1 MANKEVSTVMDFL
14 SSTNKLLGKDSKTFV
29 KNPLDIVIEKFPTG
43 SYLLDQELKGGWAK
57 GTIIELFGEN
67 QSGKAQPLSS
77 NILTPKGFVKMSEIK
92 EGDIVNTPDNNQ
104 ATVIGIFPQGM
115 QDVYE
120 ITFDDGC
127 KTKCTLDHLW
137 EVYKTKDN
145 LREILTTSDIIKN
158 GINTNNNGGRRYKV
172 IRPSIQ
178 SFDTELEL
186 PINPYLFGFLLGDGH
201 FKGGV
206 SFSTA
211 DGEILEIIDKI
222 IETEGYDLAYS
233 KSNKY
238 DYRFRKKSKR
248 SGDKNIL
255 TKKLIELELFN
266 KLSSEKYIP
275 EIYKNSS
282 INDRIQ
288 LLQGLMDSD
297 GSVEKKNSLSVST
310 VSLKMCEDICYIAR
324 SLGMRATYSNRITKY
339 TNSSGRKVDGKIS
352 YRISLSNPSLDIIPF
367 KLSRKK
373 DKYLQNYIK
382 PLYTYNYI
390 TNIEKV
396 GRENCQCIK
405 IDHPDELYIT
415 DDFIVTHNTTTAI
428 HAVAEHQKKYPDEP
442 VLWIDLEKVFDPEYF
457 QKIGI
462 NIDPDK
468 FILARP
474 QGGENTWEVII
485 NFVKTFGKG
494 IVILDSYSLL
504 LPKKEDEGMMGD
516 AQMGAAA
523 RMNSQG
529 LRKIFPYMDMGGTTI
544 FALNQIRSSI
554 GGYGDP
560 NVTTGGKGLPFYAR
574 TRIKTS
580 ASKGLAGEYAIHK
593 FHQVKSNYGMKDRV
607 TETTIV
613 YGEGFNLV
621 KEILVAA
628 IAKDII
634 QKSGSWFSYNGDK
647 LGQGMDN
654 IAQLLKDNPE
664 LFEEIEYKVRNTA
677 TVEQEEYIEEDEL
690 EV

>member
-67 QSGKAQPLSS
+67 QSGK
-77 NILTPKGFVKMSEIK
+77 
-92 EGDIVNTPDNNQ
+92 
-104 ATVIGIFPQGM
+104 
-115 QDVYE
+115 
-120 ITFDDGC
+120 
-127 KTKCTLDHLW
+127 
-137 EVYKTKDN
+137 
-145 LREILTTSDIIKN
+145 
-158 GINTNNNGGRRYKV
+158 
-172 IRPSIQ
+172 
-178 SFDTELEL
+178 
-186 PINPYLFGFLLGDGH
+186 
-201 FKGGV
+201 
-206 SFSTA
+206 
-211 DGEILEIIDKI
+211 
-222 IETEGYDLAYS
+222 
-233 KSNKY
+233 
-238 DYRFRKKSKR
+238 
-248 SGDKNIL
+248 
-255 TKKLIELELFN
+255 
-266 KLSSEKYIP
+266 
-275 EIYKNSS
+275 
-282 INDRIQ
+282 
-288 LLQGLMDSD
+288 
-297 GSVEKKNSLSVST
+297 
-310 VSLKMCEDICYIAR
+310 
-324 SLGMRATYSNRITKY
+324 
-339 TNSSGRKVDGKIS
+339 
-352 YRISLSNPSLDIIPF
+352 
-367 KLSRKK
+367 
-373 DKYLQNYIK
+373 
-382 PLYTYNYI
+382 
-390 TNIEKV
+390 
-396 GRENCQCIK
+396 
-405 IDHPDELYIT
+405 
-415 DDFIVTHNTTTAI
+415 TTTAI

-462 NIDPDK
+462 NIDSDK

-580 ASKGLAGEYAIHK
+580 ASKGLAGEYAVHK
-593 FHQVKSNYGMKDRV
+593 FNQVKSNYGMKDRV

-628 IAKDII
+628 ISKNII

-654 IAQLLKDNPE
+654 IAQLLEDNPE